1 MTKKVSFLIRKATEI
16 ELRSMKHT
24 IIIYASQY
32 GSTKRYA
39 EHLSAITGIKCVSR
53 KEAADIQNY
62 ERIIYMGALFAG
74 SVLGLRKFAATV
86 TNQEL
91 IIITVGLVD
100 PQDEENIRY
109 IRNNIK
115 SQIPAHLYDE
125 DKIFHLRGAIDYS
138 TMGLKH
144 KLMMKFM
151 HSRLSKMPEEELN
164 AESKVILETYGKK
177 VDYVDFNTLQPIVS
191 IL

>member
-1 MTKKVSFLIRKATEI
+1 
-16 ELRSMKHT
+16 MKHS

-39 EHLSAITGIKCVSR
+39 ECLSAITGIKCVSR
-53 KEAADIQNY
+53 KEAVDILDY
-62 ERIIYMGALFAG
+62 ECFIYIGALFAG
-74 SVLGLRKFAATV
+74 SVLGLKKFAATI
-86 TNQEL
+86 TTQEL
-91 IIITVGLVD
+91 IVVTVGMVD
-100 PQDEENIRY
+100 PQAEENIRY

-138 TMGLKH
+138 TMGIKH

-151 HSRLSKMPEEELN
+151 HSRLSKMPKEELN
-164 AESKVILETYGKK
+164 AEAEIILETYGKK
-177 VDYVDFNTLQPIVS
+177 VDLVDYDSLKEIVS
-191 IL
+191 ILQ

>member
-1 MTKKVSFLIRKATEI
+1 
-16 ELRSMKHT
+16 
-24 IIIYASQY
+24 
-32 GSTKRYA
+32 
-39 EHLSAITGIKCVSR
+39 
-53 KEAADIQNY
+53 
-62 ERIIYMGALFAG
+62 MGALFAG
-74 SVLGLRKFAATV
+74 SVLGLKKFAATV
-86 TNQEL
+86 TSQEL
-91 IIITVGLVD
+91 IVITVGLVD
-100 PQDEENIRY
+100 PQDGENIKY

-115 SQIPAHLYDE
+115 SQIPTHLYDE

-151 HSRLSKMPEEELN
+151 HGKLSRMPEEELN
-164 AESKVILETYGKK
+164 AESKIILETYGKK

>member
-1 MTKKVSFLIRKATEI
+1 
-16 ELRSMKHT
+16 MKHT

-39 EHLSAITGIKCVSR
+39 ERLSAITGIKCVSR
-53 KEAADIQNY
+53 KDTENIQNY
-62 ERIIYMGALFAG
+62 ERIIYMGALF
-74 SVLGLRKFAATV
+74 
-86 TNQEL
+86 
-91 IIITVGLVD
+91 
-100 PQDEENIRY
+100 
-109 IRNNIK
+109 
-115 SQIPAHLYDE
+115 YDE
-125 DKIFHLRGAIDYS
+125 DKIFHLRGSIDYS

-164 AESKVILETYGKK
+164 AESKIILETYGKK

>member
-1 MTKKVSFLIRKATEI
+1 
-16 ELRSMKHT
+16 MKHS

-39 EHLSAITGIKCVSR
+39 ERLSTITGIKCVSR
-53 KEAADIQNY
+53 KEAEDIQNY

-74 SVLGLRKFAATV
+74 SVLGLKKFAATV
-86 TNQEL
+86 TSQEL
-91 IIITVGLVD
+91 IVITVGLVD
-100 PQDEENIRY
+100 TQDDENIRY

-115 SQIPAHLYDE
+115 SQIPTHLYDE

-151 HSRLSKMPEEELN
+151 HGKLARMPEEELN
-164 AESKVILETYGKK
+164 AESKIILETYGKK
-177 VDYVDFNTLQPIVS
+177 VDYVDFNALLPIVS

>member
-1 MTKKVSFLIRKATEI
+1 
-16 ELRSMKHT
+16 MKHS

-39 EHLSAITGIKCVSR
+39 ERLSAITGIKCVSL
-53 KEAADIQNY
+53 KEAEDIQNY

-74 SVLGLRKFAATV
+74 SVLGLKKYAAAITS
-86 TNQEL
+86 QEL
-91 IIITVGLVD
+91 IVITIGLVD
-100 PQDEENIRY
+100 PQDDENIRY

-115 SQIPAHLYDE
+115 SQIPTHLYDE

-151 HSRLSKMPEEELN
+151 HSRLSKMPEDELN
-164 AESKVILETYGKK
+164 AESKTILETYGKK
-177 VDYVDFNTLQPIVS
+177 VDYVDFNSLQTIVS

>member
-1 MTKKVSFLIRKATEI
+1 
-16 ELRSMKHT
+16 MKHS

-53 KEAADIQNY
+53 KDSEDIQNY
-62 ERIIYMGALFAG
+62 ERIIYLGALFAG
-74 SVLGLRKFAATV
+74 SVFGLKKFAATV
-86 TNQEL
+86 TSQEL
-91 IIITVGLVD
+91 IVITVGLVD
-100 PQDEENIRY
+100 TQDEENIRY

-125 DKIFHLRGAIDYS
+125 DKIFHLRGSIDYC

-151 HSRLSKMPEEELN
+151 HSKLSRMPKEELN
-164 AESKVILETYGKK
+164 AESKIILETYGKK

-191 IL
+191 SL

>member
-1 MTKKVSFLIRKATEI
+1 
-16 ELRSMKHT
+16 MKHA

-39 EHLSAITGIKCVSR
+39 EHLSAIMGIKCVSY
-53 KEAADIQNY
+53 KEDVGIQDY
-62 ERIIYMGALFAG
+62 ERIVYMGALFAG
-74 SVLGLRKFAATV
+74 SVLGLKKFAATI
-86 TNQEL
+86 TSQEL
-91 IIITVGLVD
+91 IVVTIGLVD

-138 TMGLKH
+138 TMGMKH

-164 AESKVILETYGKK
+164 SEAKIILETYGKK
-177 VDYVDFNTLQPIVS
+177 VDFVDYDSIKEIVS

>member
-1 MTKKVSFLIRKATEI
+1 
-16 ELRSMKHT
+16 MKHS

-39 EHLSAITGIKCVSR
+39 ERLSAITGIKCVSR
-53 KEAADIQNY
+53 KDTENIQNY

-74 SVLGLRKFAATV
+74 SVLGLKKFASTV
-86 TNQEL
+86 TSQEL
-91 IIITVGLVD
+91 IVITVGLVD
-100 PQDEENIRY
+100 TQDDENIRY

-115 SQIPAHLYDE
+115 SQIPTHLYDE

-138 TMGLKH
+138 TMGVKH

-151 HSRLSKMPEEELN
+151 HGKLSRMAEEELN
-164 AESKVILETYGKK
+164 AESKIILETYGKK
-177 VDYVDFNTLQPIVS
+177 VDYVDFDSLQPIVS

>member
-1 MTKKVSFLIRKATEI
+1 
-16 ELRSMKHT
+16 MKHS

-39 EHLSAITGIKCVSR
+39 ERLSAITEIKCVSC
-53 KEAADIQNY
+53 KEAEDIQNY
-62 ERIIYMGALFAG
+62 ERFIYMGALFAG
-74 SVLGLRKFAATV
+74 SVLGLKKFATTV
-86 TNQEL
+86 TSQEL
-91 IIITVGLVD
+91 IVITVGLVD

-138 TMGLKH
+138 TMGIKH

-151 HSRLSKMPEEELN
+151 HSKLSKMPEEELN
-164 AESKVILETYGKK
+164 AESRIILETYGKK
-177 VDYVDFNTLQPIVS
+177 VDYVDFNTLQPIAS

>member
-1 MTKKVSFLIRKATEI
+1 
-16 ELRSMKHT
+16 MKHS

-39 EHLSAITGIKCVSR
+39 ERLSAITGIKCVSH
-53 KEAADIQNY
+53 KETEDIQNY
-62 ERIIYMGALFAG
+62 ERIIYMGAIFAG
-74 SVLGLRKFAATV
+74 SVLGLKKFAATV
-86 TNQEL
+86 TGQEL
-91 IIITVGLVD
+91 IVITVGLVD

-115 SQIPAHLYDE
+115 SHIPAHLYDE

-138 TMGLKH
+138 TIGIKH
-144 KLMMKFM
+144 KLMMKFI
-151 HSRLSKMPEEELN
+151 HSRLAKMPEDELN
-164 AESKVILETYGKK
+164 AESKIILETYGKK
-177 VDYVDFNTLQPIVS
+177 VDYADFNTLQPIVS

>member
-1 MTKKVSFLIRKATEI
+1 
-16 ELRSMKHT
+16 MKHS

-39 EHLSAITGIKCVSR
+39 ERLSAITGIKCVSC
-53 KEAADIQNY
+53 KEAENIQNY
-62 ERIIYMGALFAG
+62 ERILYMGALFAG
-74 SVLGLRKFAATV
+74 SVLGLKKFAATV
-86 TNQEL
+86 ASQEL
-91 IIITVGLVD
+91 IILTVGLVD
-100 PQDEENIRY
+100 PQDEDNSRY

-125 DKIFHLRGAIDYS
+125 DTIFHLRRAIDYS
-138 TMGLKH
+138 TMGMKH

-151 HSRLSKMPEEELN
+151 HSRLSRMPEEKLN
-164 AESKVILETYGKK
+164 AETKIILETYGKK

>member
-1 MTKKVSFLIRKATEI
+1 
-16 ELRSMKHT
+16 MKHS

-39 EHLSAITGIKCVSR
+39 ERLSAITGIKCVSL
-53 KEAADIQNY
+53 KEAEDIQNY

-74 SVLGLRKFAATV
+74 SVLGLKKYAAAITS
-86 TNQEL
+86 QEL
-91 IIITVGLVD
+91 IVITIGLVD
-100 PQDEENIRY
+100 PQDDENIRY

-115 SQIPAHLYDE
+115 SQIPTHLYDE

-138 TMGLKH
+138 TMGVKH

-151 HSRLSKMPEEELN
+151 HGRLSRMAEEELN
-164 AESKVILETYGKK
+164 AESKIILETYGKK
-177 VDYVDFNTLQPIVS
+177 VDYVDFETLQTIVS